1 MPKRL
6 KKKAIR
12 KALLLVVPTPPA
24 TPSLLTKLGRLSTL
38 HKVVSGAAL
47 ATWPGGATSAPAR
60 KANKRPPTPG

>member
-24 TPSLLTKLGRLSTL
+24 TPSRLTKLGRLSTL
-38 HKVVSGAAL
+38 HKVVSRAAL
-47 ATWPGGATSAPAR
+47 LAVGVGYLAGR
-60 KANKRPPTPG
+60 RHQRPRAES